1 VVWATLL
8 LASPAVPLLASPAV
22 PLASPAVPLASPAVL
37 QTLSAAPL
45 LV

>member
-1 VVWATLL
+1 
-8 LASPAVPLLASPAV
+8 VPLLASPAV
-22 PLASPAVPLASPAVL
+22 PLTSPAVPLASPAVL

>member
-8 LASPAVPLLASPAV
+8 LASPAVPLASPAV
-22 PLASPAVPLASPAVL
+22 PLLASPAVPLASPAVL